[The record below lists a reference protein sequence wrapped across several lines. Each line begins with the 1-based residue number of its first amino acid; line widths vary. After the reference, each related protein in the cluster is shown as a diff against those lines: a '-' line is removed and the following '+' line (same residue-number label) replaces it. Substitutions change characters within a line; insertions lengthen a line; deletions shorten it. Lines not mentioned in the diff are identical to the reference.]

1 MAALLS
7 TIHTPDD
14 LRRLAPS
21 ELPALSAEVREYI
34 ISQCSENPGHLGASL
49 GVVEL
54 TVALHYVFNTPDDKL
69 IWDVGH
75 QAYAH
80 KILTGRREAFPTNRC
95 YGGLSGFPKRSE
107 SDYDPFGGGH
117 ASVSVSAALGMAEA
131 AKLQGLAQQTI
142 AIIGDGALTGGLA
155 YEGLNNAGA
164 SKANVLVVLNDNN
177 ISIDRNVGAIHN
189 YLVKMTTSARYNR
202 MKRRVWDFFGNNRVR
217 RAVQSFVNTTKIALL
232 RRSNLFEAL
241 GFRYFGPID
250 GHDLTQLAKTLQALK
265 HIDGPKVLHV
275 ITTKGKGY
283 KPAEENQTEWHAPGK
298 YDRTTGERVAQS
310 GLSRYQDVFGE
321 TIIELA
327 RQNSRIVGITPAMP
341 TGCSLNLMMEEMP
354 ERTFD
359 VGIAEE
365 HAVTFSAGLAAAGM
379 VPFCNIY
386 SSFMQRAY
394 DQVIHD
400 VALQNLQ
407 VVFCLD
413 RGGLVGEDGATHH
426 GAYDMAAF
434 RCIPNVIIAAPMN
447 EAELRNMLYTAQLPG
462 RGPTLIRYPR
472 GRGAGLA
479 WRQQKF
485 VPVAVGKARLLHEGV
500 EVAVLSIG
508 DTGHQ
513 AAAAVGRLAADGVHV
528 THYDM
533 RFLKPLDEDVLDTV
547 GRRFPT
553 VVTVENGAVT
563 GGLGGAVAEFFTT
576 HRYPV
581 KVVRLG
587 IPDRFIEQGS
597 IAQLQTECGF
607 DEESIYKEIKG
618 MFPAAGRRV
627 GG

>member
-1 MAALLS
+1 MASLLS

-14 LRRLAPS
+14 LRKLTPAQ
-21 ELPALSAEVREYI
+21 LPALSTELREYI
-34 ISQCSENPGHLGASL
+34 IAQCSENPGHLGASL

-54 TVALHYVFNTPDDKL
+54 TVAMHYVFDTPHDKL

-80 KILTGRREAFPTNRC
+80 KILTGRRETFSTNRC
-95 YGGLSGFPKRSE
+95 YGGISGFPKRSE
-107 SDYDPFGGGH
+107 SEYDAFGGGH
-117 ASVSVSAALGMAEA
+117 ASISVSAALGMAEA
-131 AKLQGLAQQTI
+131 AKLQGVAQQTL

-164 SKANVLVVLNDNN
+164 SKANLLVVLNDNN

-189 YLVKMTTSARYNR
+189 YLVKITTSARYNR
-202 MKRRVWDFFGNNRVR
+202 FKRKVWDLFGNNCIR
-217 RAVQSFVNTTKIALL
+217 RAVQNFVSTTKIALL

-241 GFRYFGPID
+241 GFRYFGPLD
-250 GHDLTQLAKTLQALK
+250 GHDIMQLTKTLQALK
-265 HIDGPKVLHV
+265 HIEGPKVLHV

-298 YDRTTGERVAQS
+298 YDPTTGKRHPQ
-310 GLSRYQDVFGE
+310 GGTSRYQDVFGE
-321 TIIELA
+321 TIVELA
-327 RQNSRIVGITPAMP
+327 RKNPKIVGITPAMP
-341 TGCSLNLMMEEMP
+341 TGCSLNLMMEQMP

-434 RCIPNVIIAAPMN
+434 RCIPNLTIAAPID
-447 EAELRNMLYTAQLPG
+447 EVELRNMLFTAQLPG
-462 RGPTLIRYPR
+462 MGPTMIRYPR
-472 GRGAGLA
+472 GRGAGRNWHTA
-479 WRQQKF
+479 F
-485 VPVAVGKARLLHEGV
+485 APVDIGKANQLHEGLKI
-500 EVAVLSIG
+500 AVLSIG
-508 DTGHQ
+508 DAGQQ
-513 AAAAVGRLAADGVHV
+513 AAAAVRRLAEENVHV
-528 THYDM
+528 SHYDM
-533 RFLKPLDEDVLDTV
+533 RFLKPLDENRLDTI
-547 GRRFPT
+547 GQCYRT
-553 VVTVENGAVT
+553 VVTVENGAVI
-563 GGLGGAVAEFFTT
+563 GGLGAAVAEFFTAR
-576 HRYPV
+576 RYPV

-597 IAQLQTECGF
+597 IAQLQAECRF
-607 DEESIYKEIKG
+607 DEESIYQTVS
-618 MFPAAGRRV
+618 RCNDV
-627 GG
+627 